1 MDKKLVLMFFLMY
14 FFSNKAVAKASYLT
28 KKQKNASCCF
38 VCLLC
43 CHRQIALTHGWALSA
58 APGSTLS
65 SEHGNLPLQ
74 HLYAGDE
81 LLDCCCRR
89 WRTTARSFGDIDAV
103 SERYLKDNKVFIERC
118 KLALIKLVRALYR
131 YRWRAT
137 KYSADYCFADYV
149 NVVLFTGLH
158 LLCDKENCKLDV
170 LSL

>member
-1 MDKKLVLMFFLMY
+1 MSFFFRVQLFRLQIKLWLKPLIWQKK
-14 FFSNKAVAKASYLT
+14 K
-28 KKQKNASCCF
+28 KNASCSF

-43 CHRQIALTHGWALSA
+43 CHRQISLTHGWALPA

-74 HLYAGDE
+74 HLDTGDE

-89 WRTTARSFGDIDAV
+89 WRTTTRSFGNIDAV
-103 SERYLKDNKVFIERC
+103 SERYLKDNKGFIERC

-131 YRWRAT
+131 YRWRTT

-149 NVVLFTGLH
+149 NVVLFTGQH
-158 LLCDKENCKLDV
+158 LFSDKENCKLDV